1 MDKYDAITWK
11 YLVPG
16 NASNVSHSALSLV
29 NYPWNKIIS
38 SALIHDHNIFFGTTA
53 VQNDVQFHWHAIS
66 RQVSSLM
73 LSGPIR
79 HMPHPLPIFSRLV
92 LTYHPIS
99 FLTIG

>member
-73 LSGPIR
+73 LLVSSIR
-79 HMPHPLPIFSRLV
+79 PQVSSIKSSLSLK
-92 LTYHPIS
+92 S
-99 FLTIG
+99 